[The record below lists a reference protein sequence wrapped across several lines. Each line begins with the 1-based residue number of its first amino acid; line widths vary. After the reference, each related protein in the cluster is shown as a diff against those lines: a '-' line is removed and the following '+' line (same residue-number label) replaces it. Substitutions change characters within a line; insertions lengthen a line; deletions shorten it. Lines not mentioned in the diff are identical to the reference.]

1 MIALRRRQPLICQ
14 ELVELV
20 TDYLE
25 GTLSRRDRA
34 RFETHLAGC
43 PHCTIYVEQFRE
55 TLRITGTLRESDVSP
70 EAAAALLEQFAAWKR
85 DSSA

>member
-1 MIALRRRQPLICQ
+1 MCH

-25 GTLSRRDRA
+25 GSLSRRDRA
-34 RFETHLAGC
+34 RFEAHLVGC
-43 PHCTIYVEQFRE
+43 PHCTVYLEQFRE
-55 TLRITGTLRESDVSP
+55 TLRLTGTLRVSDVPP

-85 DSSA
+85 EDG